1 MSDQQ
6 ALVTERRSLGWLTL
20 CSLALNVFLI
30 CGIAAFMLA
39 PLFQGE
45 VPFRT
50 GGPAHQFE
58 LLASRLPVG
67 DANVLRTEFAMRVGA
82 IDEAHTA
89 AHRTRDAVRR
99 ALSAEPYDQQATQK
113 AIEEA
118 EAAHIRL
125 DSLLQEVI
133 ASAAGKMTPE
143 GRAKLGEFQPG
154 PPRREGV
161 GSHGWD
167 HLRRHAQKIG
177 IVD

>member
-1 MSDQQ
+1 MSNQP
-6 ALVTERRSLGWLTL
+6 ALVPEKRSLGRLTL
-20 CSLALNVFLI
+20 FSLALNVFLI

-39 PLFQGE
+39 PFFQQE
-45 VPFRT
+45 VPFQT

-58 LLASRLPVG
+58 LLASRLPAG
-67 DANVLRTEFAMRVGA
+67 DANVLRAEFAKKAAA

-99 ALSAEPYDQQATQK
+99 ALSAEPYDQQATRK
-113 AIEEA
+113 AITDA
-118 EAAHIRL
+118 ETAHLQL

-133 ASAAGKMTPE
+133 ASAVGQMTPE
-143 GRAKLGEFQPG
+143 GRTKLGEFQPG

>member
-1 MSDQQ
+1 MSDRHT
-6 ALVTERRSLGWLTL
+6 LVAEKPSLSWLTL
-20 CSLALNVFLI
+20 FSLALNVFLI
-30 CGIAAFMLA
+30 CGVAAFLLA
-39 PLFQGE
+39 PLFQGD

-58 LLASRLPVG
+58 LLASRLPTG
-67 DANVLRTEFAMRVGA
+67 DANVLRSEFAMKAAA

-99 ALSAEPYDQQATQK
+99 ALSAEPYDQEATQK
-113 AIEEA
+113 AIADA

-125 DSLLQEVI
+125 DNLLQEVI